1 MVVDGVKIL
10 HVFNAIIAPR
20 HRGRRGS
27 PCFDFAL
34 SPASSSRFEF
44 LRGGLSALLKLQI
57 VAIVFPLS
65 GGGADLASPAASP
78 RRSPQRRI
86 IRLFLGD
93 SGELKI
99 VAFESKSLPSSSAAV
114 GVNINDRSL
123 ISREGERDMRS

>member
-1 MVVDGVKIL
+1 M
-10 HVFNAIIAPR
+10 
-20 HRGRRGS
+20 
-27 PCFDFAL
+27 
-34 SPASSSRFEF
+34 
-44 LRGGLSALLKLQI
+44 
-57 VAIVFPLS
+57 FPLS
-65 GGGADLASPAASP
+65 GGGGGGADLASPAASP

-99 VAFESKSLPSSSAAV
+99 VAFESKSSPSSSAAV